1 MAASSETSLD
11 HLTAGC
17 NCHGCEAVIPRLVAE
32 KADLLRELCL
42 QGARLKLAQGRLAL
56 REYELGL
63 AKALIEVVN
72 EPAPLESIATSTL
85 FEPGAREL
93 RVLVEDPHRGY
104 SRVHA
109 GGMLDVL
116 VNRDPGDETSA
127 A

>member
-63 AKALIEVVN
+63 AKALLEVLG
-72 EPAPLESIATSTL
+72 EPVEKDPATSAL
-85 FEPGAREL
+85 FDAGAREL